1 VRHLWARLG
10 AGAMASI
17 RQPILFTSILCLAL
31 AMGDG
36 APADKGKLVPDYKAA
51 PAPADEGPSGKAP

>member
-1 VRHLWARLG
+1 
-10 AGAMASI
+10 MASI